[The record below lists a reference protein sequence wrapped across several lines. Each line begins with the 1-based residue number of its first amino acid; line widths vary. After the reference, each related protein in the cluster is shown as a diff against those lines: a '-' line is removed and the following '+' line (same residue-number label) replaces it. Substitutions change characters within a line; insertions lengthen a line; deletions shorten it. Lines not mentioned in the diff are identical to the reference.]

1 METQQRERHSAS
13 RTSRRRPARAQQR
26 ATRAPPHPQAMI
38 VYTLKSGINK
48 HFLRRMV
55 EGKLDA
61 DLRKTVLIVD
71 EVDDLI
77 VNERPNNH
85 YVKVR
90 MPRRLFRQF
99 PTICAERAVHACMRR
114 SRRVPIRRRTCS

>member
-1 METQQRERHSAS
+1 
-13 RTSRRRPARAQQR
+13 
-26 ATRAPPHPQAMI
+26 MI

-90 MPRRLFRQF
+90 M
-99 PTICAERAVHACMRR
+99 
-114 SRRVPIRRRTCS
+114 

>member
-1 METQQRERHSAS
+1 
-13 RTSRRRPARAQQR
+13 
-26 ATRAPPHPQAMI
+26 MI

-90 MPRRLFRQF
+90 MSRRLFRQC
-99 PTICAERAVHACMRR
+99 PMICAERAVHACMHR
-114 SRRVPIRRRTCS
+114 SRLVPIRRRTCS

>member
-1 METQQRERHSAS
+1 
-13 RTSRRRPARAQQR
+13 
-26 ATRAPPHPQAMI
+26 MI

-90 MPRRLFRQF
+90 MYRPRDSAAR
-99 PTICAERAVHACMRR
+99 
-114 SRRVPIRRRTCS
+114 

>member
-1 METQQRERHSAS
+1 METQQRERHSTR
-13 RTSRRRPARAQQR
+13 RTRLHHHTNSTTPTTARRHA
-26 ATRAPPHPQAMI
+26 PQAMI

-90 MPRRLFRQF
+90 MYRPRDS
-99 PTICAERAVHACMRR
+99 AVR
-114 SRRVPIRRRTCS
+114 